1 MKSIRRQ
8 LLFRLLSGLAIA
20 GVAAAG
26 AVYVKAQEEANELFD
41 YQLQQ
46 MFLALPIATL
56 TASASPQAETA
67 DHETGEDGDE
77 DDDEIAIRVLD
88 RSGARL
94 YSSAT
99 ATALP
104 LQMSMG
110 FSTVENQHGQWR
122 VYSASRRGNTVQIAQ
137 PMHVRQEWAAAM
149 ASRTLMPLAFLLPF
163 LGVLIW
169 LTVGRG
175 LRPLKRVAEAV
186 SRRDAAALQ
195 PLAANDLPIE
205 VRPLVGALNDLLA
218 RLKRALNTQKAF
230 IADAAHELRTPLTA
244 VKLQIQLA
252 ERATDE
258 AQRRVAFTE
267 LNQGLDRASRLVQQ
281 LLALA
286 RQEPDVDAAAFKELD
301 LLELVRTLVCEQAPL
316 AARKGIDLGITR
328 AEPASVIGDVE
339 ALRVMLENVLDN
351 ALRYTPER
359 GRIDVSLHATA
370 NQAIVEISDTG
381 PGIPEAERA
390 RVFDRF
396 YRREGS
402 GVSGSGL
409 GLAIVKNI
417 ADRHD
422 AEVRLASSPDGH
434 GLRVVIRLPK
444 RVGLK

>member
-1 MKSIRRQ
+1 MA
-8 LLFRLLSGLAIA
+8 RLQRVAAGQHGADCAADARASGMGGND
-20 GVAAAG
+20 GVAH
-26 AVYVKAQEEANELFD
+26 AV
-41 YQLQQ
+41 
-46 MFLALPIATL
+46 
-56 TASASPQAETA
+56 
-67 DHETGEDGDE
+67 
-77 DDDEIAIRVLD
+77 
-88 RSGARL
+88 
-94 YSSAT
+94 
-99 ATALP
+99 
-104 LQMSMG
+104 
-110 FSTVENQHGQWR
+110 
-122 VYSASRRGNTVQIAQ
+122 
-137 PMHVRQEWAAAM
+137 
-149 ASRTLMPLAFLLPF
+149 PLAFLLPF

-195 PLAANDLPIE
+195 PLADNDLPIE

-230 IADAAHELRTPLTA
+230 IADAAHELRTPLAA

-258 AQRRVAFTE
+258 VQRRVAFTE

-286 RQEPDVDAAAFKELD
+286 RQEPGVDAAAFKELD
-301 LLELVRTLVCEQAPL
+301 LLELARRVVGEQAPL
-316 AARKGIDLGITR
+316 AAQKGIDLGITR
-328 AEPASVIGDVE
+328 AEPATIIGDVE

-359 GRIDVSLHATA
+359 GRIDVSVHAAA
-370 NQAIVEISDTG
+370 NEAVIETSDTG
-381 PGIPEAERA
+381 PGIPEAERT

-417 ADRHD
+417 ADRHN
-422 AEVRLASSPDGH
+422 AEVRLASSADGH
-434 GLRVVIRLPK
+434 GLLVVIRLPK
-444 RVGLK
+444 RSD

>member
-1 MKSIRRQ
+1 MRRQ

-20 GVAAAG
+20 GFAAAG
-26 AVYVKAQEEANELFD
+26 AVYVKAQDEANELFD

-46 MFLALPIATL
+46 MLLALPVATL
-56 TASASPQAETA
+56 AASASPPAEAA
-67 DHETGEDGDE
+67 DHEAGEDEDE
-77 DDDEIAIRVLD
+77 DDEFVIRVVD
-88 RSGARL
+88 RNGTQL
-94 YSSAT
+94 YLSASAT
-99 ATALP
+99 GLP
-104 LQMSMG
+104 LQTPPG
-110 FSTVENQHGQWR
+110 YSTVENQLGYWR
-122 VYSASRRGNTVQIAQ
+122 VYSAVRLGNTVQIAQ
-137 PMHVRQEWAAAM
+137 PMHVRQEWAATM
-149 ASRTLMPLAFLLPF
+149 ASRTLAPLAFLLPF

-175 LRPLKRVAEAV
+175 LRPLNRVAEAV

-195 PLAANDLPIE
+195 PLAEDSLPAE
-205 VRPLVGALNDLLA
+205 VRPLVDALNELLS
-218 RLKRALNTQKAF
+218 RLSRALSTQKAF
-230 IADAAHELRTPLTA
+230 IADAAHELRSPLTA

-267 LNQGLDRASRLVQQ
+267 LKQGLDRASRLVQQ

-286 RQEPDVDAAAFKELD
+286 RQEPGVDAAAFKELD
-301 LLELVRTLVCEQAPL
+301 LLQLTRAVVAEQAPL
-316 AARKGIDLGITR
+316 AAHKGIDLGITR
-328 AEPASVIGDVE
+328 AEPASMAGDVE

-359 GRIDVSLHATA
+359 GRIDVSLAATA
-370 NQAIVEISDTG
+370 DHAIVEVSDTG
-381 PGIPEAERA
+381 PGIPEAERT

-417 ADRHD
+417 AERHD
-422 AEVRLASSPDGH
+422 AEIRLASSADGH
-434 GLRVVIRLPK
+434 GLRVVIRLPR
-444 RVGLK
+444 RVGPK